1 MDLLLIKD
9 ENKSYYACIKDLN
22 RFTFNIT
29 KYKYKNK
36 FWRYCLQCFGS
47 EKAFQEHREICL
59 IINGKQSVKL
69 KKGKIRLKNYFK
81 QIAVQVKI
89 YINTE
94 SNLAKKII
102 LMIETKTLHIL
113 KNIKIVFLVVL
124 LINLNVLMMNLA
136 S

>member
-1 MDLLLIKD
+1 M
-9 ENKSYYACIKDLN
+9 
-22 RFTFNIT
+22 
-29 KYKYKNK
+29 
-36 FWRYCLQCFGS
+36 
-47 EKAFQEHREICL
+47 CL

-69 KKGKIRLKNYFK
+69 KKGKIRFKNYFK

-94 SNLAKKII
+94 SNLTKKII

-136 S
+136 SQLFFTEIKMQFID